1 MHLYLDEIEEE
12 ERREVQKLGA
22 RNEIYAGYK
31 GETKNRR
38 LT

>member
-1 MHLYLDEIEEE
+1 MKLKKRRGE

-22 RNEIYAGYK
+22 MNEIYAGYK